1 MNKQFNLVKACHI
14 ALGSPVASHP
24 TKLKRQRRLVRGKWI
39 IDEVLE
45 LMVAETLHD
54 QIDASMDIA
63 VFALGN
69 MVEMGVQPEK
79 FFAAVVAGSMRKV
92 WPDGSVR
99 KDKNGKWIKP
109 PGWFGPEKEIK
120 ELLKSVK

>member
-1 MNKQFNLVKACHI
+1 MNKQFNMVKKCHAI
-14 ALGSPVASHP
+14 LGSPVAKHP
-24 TKLKRQRRLVRGKWI
+24 TKLKRNRRLVRGKWI

-69 MVEMGVQPEK
+69 MVEIGVMPEK
-79 FFAAVVAGSMRKV
+79 FFAAVIAGSLRKV

-109 PGWFGPEKEIK
+109 LNWYGPEKDIK
-120 ELLKSVK
+120 KILDSLK